1 MPSRCYS
8 VNTCYKK
15 IDMKK
20 GPNLRWS
27 LIQCSGGDEG
37 DRTPDLLTASQAL
50 SQLSYAP
57 VRRSTI
63 RELGRRCKDNFGK
76 TSGGGDA
83 AAPAPR
89 AGPIVLPGP
98 PVLSGPARRP
108 FELAR
113 EPSHP
118 ASGLPRAACPIIG
131 TGREPSRPVAPKPG
145 RFTTMI
151 PGRPTTP
158 PFLPISQAPY
168 LRFCKQKMRRARGL
182 PIHRSKLA

>member
-1 MPSRCYS
+1 MPSRCFS

-57 VRRSTI
+57 VRRSTL
-63 RELGRRCKDNFGK
+63 REHGRRCKDNFRK

-83 AAPAPR
+83 AA
-89 AGPIVLPGP
+89 PGP
-98 PVLSGPARRP
+98 PVLSGPARRQ
-108 FELAR
+108 FGLAR

-168 LRFCKQKMRRARGL
+168 LRFRKQKMRRARGL